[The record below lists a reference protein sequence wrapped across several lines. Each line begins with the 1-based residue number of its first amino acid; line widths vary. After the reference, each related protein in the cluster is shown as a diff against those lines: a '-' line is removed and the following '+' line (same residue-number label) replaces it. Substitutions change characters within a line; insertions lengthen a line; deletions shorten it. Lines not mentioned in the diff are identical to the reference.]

1 MEINGNEDGS
11 ENVEDSISSDNSYDT
26 KNENILFD
34 IDVKL
39 SNNKIAKLYISEND
53 DINEKIKYFCEAYKI
68 KPELEPKIKK
78 LVENRLNQELSAY
91 KNSSTASSSNQVIN
105 NKEKKENCEFLPI
118 QDRLLEQIEN
128 ESDIIS
134 EHENTIK
141 NSKNINNNFITSNNF
156 INDKNIM
163 KVNNKNE
170 INNNSN
176 LNVKNTK
183 SKNNAKAKNT
193 TKLKN
198 NKDNN
203 SNNIISTKNN
213 INKNKDNNKTK
224 KRNVIKLNNK
234 SLIKKRPNSNE
245 NKLKNKDYSNFR
257 LNTTINSTPKKKIFA
272 LPNYNEKDKIHKFS
286 PEINKN
292 SEKIFKKNHYLINNQ
307 KVEDRLISYGNKLN
321 QKILNKKTDILLN
334 NIKEN
339 SFSPKIDNYS
349 RYIAE
354 NRKTERINKLTS
366 IEDYSTNTNTKNKIN
381 NKKNKIKLMNINNIF
396 EKRNLSQGNKSPNY
410 LIKTFISFGENNNIF
425 NKENQSNILTDN
437 SDSCLYHPDKNIFD
451 CLYLESKLDRINKE
465 KEINR
470 QFKDKYTFRPTISN
484 LAKELKRE
492 KNETKKEFIE
502 RMSSLDKKNK
512 INKKENLN
520 YNNNFRPK
528 ITRGPKNIKQREI
541 DENLKGYYDKRIIKS
556 KEDLQNNEKINNKD
570 KKKYYLKKSSEII
583 MRMKSEK
590 YKSLFEIMDSD
601 KDGLISYDKIKLTGI
616 KNDILEYIRPILREL
631 NESKQTMNF
640 HTFCNKVHNLLI
652 DKNGN
657 IK

>member
-39 SNNKIAKLYISEND
+39 GNNKTAKLYISEND

-68 KPELEPKIKK
+68 KPELEPKIKT

-91 KNSSTASSSNQVIN
+91 KNSSTASSSKQIIN
-105 NKEKKENCEFLPI
+105 NKEKKENREFLPV

-128 ESDIIS
+128 ESEIIS

-141 NSKNINNNFITSNNF
+141 NSKNSNNNF

-170 INNNSN
+170 INKNSN
-176 LNVKNTK
+176 LNAKKIK
-183 SKNNAKAKNT
+183 SKNNANVKNP

-198 NKDNN
+198 NKDYI
-203 SNNIISTKNN
+203 STNIIKTKNN
-213 INKNKDNNKTK
+213 TNKNKDFNKAK
-224 KRNVIKLNNK
+224 KINAIKLNNK
-234 SLIKKRPNSNE
+234 SLIKKRPNSNT
-245 NKLKNKDYSNFR
+245 NKIINKGYSNFR
-257 LNTTINSTPKKKIFA
+257 VNTTINSTPKKKIFV
-272 LPNYNEKDKIHKFS
+272 LSNYIEKDKIHKFS

-292 SEKIFKKNHYLINNQ
+292 SEKIFKKNYYLINNQ

-321 QKILNKKTDILLN
+321 QKILNEKTNILLN

-339 SFSPKIDNYS
+339 SFSPKIDNHS
-349 RYIAE
+349 RHIAE
-354 NRKTERINKLTS
+354 NFKKERINKLSS
-366 IEDYSTNTNTKNKIN
+366 IGDYTTNISSKNKIN
-381 NKKNKIKLMNINNIF
+381 NKKNKIKIMNLNNIF
-396 EKRNLSQGNKSPNY
+396 EKRNLSQGNKSPNN
-410 LIKTFISFGENNNIF
+410 LIKTFVSFGENNNIF
-425 NKENQSNILTDN
+425 NNENQSNILTEK
-437 SDSCLYHPDKNIFD
+437 SGSSLYHPDKNIFD

-520 YNNNFRPK
+520 YNFRPK

-541 DENLKGYYDKRIIKS
+541 DENLKGYYDKRIIKP
-556 KEDLQNNEKINNKD
+556 KEDLQNNERINNKE

-583 MRMKSEK
+583 MKMKGEK
-590 YKSLFEIMDSD
+590 YKSLFERMDSD

-616 KNDILEYIRPILREL
+616 SNDILEDIRPILREL
-631 NESKQTMNF
+631 NESKQAMNF
-640 HTFCNKVHNLLI
+640 QTFCNKVHNLLI